1 MFPGF
6 ERRQRDLLVAVRRS
20 GDDHGIEIV
29 SQDELSEVGE
39 GRRAVGFR
47 RRPRA
52 RRISVGH
59 CGKGATGGMSEGVGA
74 NPADF
79 SGADKTEAH
88 RSLEY
93 YKRSMSSGSPR
104 CCKMPRERRKC
115 RIRAPGWNDALP
127 TGGGSPGV
135 VEGNQMRILLAVVV
149 FVLPL
154 TSLLTAADKKIV
166 ITGTPRHW
174 WALNDEAVAQF
185 REAAGDAE
193 IVVALG
199 REALASEIADADGVV
214 GGIPRD
220 LFAAAE
226 RLKWVQSYSAGVEG
240 YHHWPQFV
248 DSEVVLTNCKI
259 VQGPTIA
266 DHALG
271 MLLAFTR
278 GLVHYI
284 PNRTKEEW
292 NRSREGL
299 IELEGKTAVVIG
311 FGGIGSEIARR
322 ARAFGMKVIGVDPKD
337 IPAGSSDVRMIY
349 PDQLDM
355 VLPEAD
361 VVFVAAPAYA
371 RKRGH
376 DGTDAI

>member
-1 MFPGF
+1 
-6 ERRQRDLLVAVRRS
+6 
-20 GDDHGIEIV
+20 
-29 SQDELSEVGE
+29 
-39 GRRAVGFR
+39 
-47 RRPRA
+47 
-52 RRISVGH
+52 
-59 CGKGATGGMSEGVGA
+59 
-74 NPADF
+74 
-79 SGADKTEAH
+79 
-88 RSLEY
+88 
-93 YKRSMSSGSPR
+93 
-104 CCKMPRERRKC
+104 
-115 RIRAPGWNDALP
+115 
-127 TGGGSPGV
+127 
-135 VEGNQMRILLAVVV
+135 MRILLAVVV

-271 MLLAFTR
+271 MLVAFTR

-361 VVFVAAPAYA
+361 VVFVAAPHTRASEGMMGPTQFELMKKGSYFIAVSRGKLYDMPSLVKALDSRRLAGAGVDVTDPEPLPKDHPLWKFPNAIITPHIASQAPGSRA
-371 RKRGH
+371 RRVAVVRNNIERFVQGRPLLNVVDKAKGY
-376 DGTDAI
+376 